1 MIFRMQFSKR
11 EKNLVYGALIV
22 ALAFAGTTVLPAVQ
36 SIYSDRERNI
46 ETVLLDIEREQRL
59 LENSS
64 TWRER
69 RIEAELRAAQLEQQI
84 FSGETIPLVEAE
96 LQSFLSR
103 YARESSIIVGSTR
116 LAERLET
123 NEWLMIS
130 QEMSF
135 RTDSANNTI
144 GFLERLDDS
153 IPRLYVKDFS
163 INRTRS
169 QYTGEITVVG
179 FARAEGLTSEEESQR

>member
-11 EKNLVYGALIV
+11 EKNLAYGALIV

-69 RIEAELRAAQLEQQI
+69 RI
-84 FSGETIPLVEAE
+84 EAE

-153 IPRLYVKDFS
+153 VPRLYVKDFS

-179 FARAEGLTSEEESQR
+179 FARAEGLASEEESQR